1 MGKSILV
8 SLLVSSSCFG
18 YGLISLR
25 LLKWPGKNNW
35 AENSGTAFAIGMGML
50 GWIIYWPGIFG
61 LLNDGIL
68 WGILVPGW
76 FGIFVCRGNLKRPNF
91 RNGNRVSFLL
101 LALISLLVLCGLV
114 EVTTPPTDADS
125 LAYHYALPKHF
136 LAVGQI
142 EYVPIAV
149 QGAIPLLLHLTYL
162 INLGLGGELSLTLW
176 ILISQIMMPLALYG
190 VSRRWLSRNWSLT
203 VVLVLMTAPVF
214 IYKSGAGHVE
224 IRTALFMLIAAVSLA
239 DGLKTKIPAQFV
251 VAGLL
256 GGFFMASKYFGI
268 YAVAALLFTTFLQRN
283 WLRPVVI
290 FSSAALISGVQWYG
304 WNWWHTG
311 TPIFPVS
318 FSILDV
324 SQINF
329 WNEAVDDYFHLVYD
343 STICLSPDL
352 WGLIKYPFL
361 AALGP
366 LDCFGVSRTGF
377 GPYLWL
383 LLPGI
388 AGGLVW
394 SRRIWKGSLLFN
406 LMVPGIVYY
415 LLWFLIPVTQIT
427 YHLLPIYPLA
437 LLGCT
442 VLAHRITEFI
452 DSGTL
457 LKGAATFSIL
467 LGLLAYTF
475 NSRGFVEYHLS
486 GQTREEYL
494 SQHIGAFKIA
504 KWVNENLSAENRIAN
519 PIRNINYFLEV
530 PYFFLNYAQ
539 AQIEIHPDTSPGKFY
554 RQLVSENVTHVIASP
569 LTEYSDSDNK
579 LDILMGRLITSGIAK
594 PEISIDYLTY
604 HSITLRRSSA
614 SSASVISVSHQ

>member
-1 MGKSILV
+1 
-8 SLLVSSSCFG
+8 
-18 YGLISLR
+18 
-25 LLKWPGKNNW
+25 
-35 AENSGTAFAIGMGML
+35 
-50 GWIIYWPGIFG
+50 
-61 LLNDGIL
+61 
-68 WGILVPGW
+68 
-76 FGIFVCRGNLKRPNF
+76 
-91 RNGNRVSFLL
+91 
-101 LALISLLVLCGLV
+101 
-114 EVTTPPTDADS
+114 
-125 LAYHYALPKHF
+125 
-136 LAVGQI
+136 
-142 EYVPIAV
+142 
-149 QGAIPLLLHLTYL
+149 
-162 INLGLGGELSLTLW
+162 
-176 ILISQIMMPLALYG
+176 
-190 VSRRWLSRNWSLT
+190 
-203 VVLVLMTAPVF
+203 
-214 IYKSGAGHVE
+214 
-224 IRTALFMLIAAVSLA
+224 
-239 DGLKTKIPAQFV
+239 
-251 VAGLL
+251 
-256 GGFFMASKYFGI
+256 
-268 YAVAALLFTTFLQRN
+268 
-283 WLRPVVI
+283 
-290 FSSAALISGVQWYG
+290 
-304 WNWWHTG
+304 
-311 TPIFPVS
+311 
-318 FSILDV
+318 
-324 SQINF
+324 
-329 WNEAVDDYFHLVYD
+329 
-343 STICLSPDL
+343 
-352 WGLIKYPFL
+352 
-361 AALGP
+361 
-366 LDCFGVSRTGF
+366 
-377 GPYLWL
+377 
-383 LLPGI
+383 
-388 AGGLVW
+388 
-394 SRRIWKGSLLFN
+394 
-406 LMVPGIVYY
+406 
-415 LLWFLIPVTQIT
+415 